1 MLNLTAAYFLGFA
14 FLFHS
19 CFNYS
24 TSLSNHN
31 VCWKYL
37 ALTLFFLVVITV
49 IFFFIILLV
58 MAVGQIIH
66 CRLTGGERL
75 LATHVKALP

>member
-1 MLNLTAAYFLGFA
+1 MLCLTAAYFLGFA
-14 FLFHS
+14 FLFRS

-49 IFFFIILLV
+49 IYFFYNFVSDGSWSNNSL
-58 MAVGQIIH
+58 
-66 CRLTGGERL
+66 
-75 LATHVKALP
+75 

>member
-37 ALTLFFLVVITV
+37 ALTLLFLVVITV
-49 IFFFIILLV
+49 IFLIILLV

-66 CRLTGGERL
+66 CRLTWGERL
-75 LATHVKALP
+75 LATHVKVLP